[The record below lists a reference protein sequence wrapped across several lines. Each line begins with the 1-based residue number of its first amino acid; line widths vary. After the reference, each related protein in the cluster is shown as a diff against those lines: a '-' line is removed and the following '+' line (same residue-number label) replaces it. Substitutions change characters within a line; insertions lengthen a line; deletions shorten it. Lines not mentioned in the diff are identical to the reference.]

1 MHHVLLVALTG
12 KRDSLTAASQQDR
25 TYVLGRGWGWIFFT
39 ILVVYTCEVIK
50 VSAIINIES

>member
-1 MHHVLLVALTG
+1 MG
-12 KRDSLTAASQQDR
+12 
-25 TYVLGRGWGWIFFT
+25 GGGGGGWIFFT